1 MKDQD
6 DNVKKQKSSKNKL
19 VLKFKCPQCER
30 KFAYKGNLTGHL
42 KDHEKGTDNK
52 PETTSENPTIEYI
65 TNAPGAV
72 GYSGSTETLPH
83 FDYITN
89 PPGAVGYSGSPEV
102 PPLTSGFF
110 LNGICVNERMQRE
123 NEIITQQDPYVQQTP
138 NRPSSFIER
147 NKPNKL

>member
-42 KDHEKGTDNK
+42 KDHEKRTDNK
-52 PETTSENPTIEYI
+52 PETTSENPTFEYI

-72 GYSGSTETLPH
+72 GYSGSTETL
-83 FDYITN
+83 
-89 PPGAVGYSGSPEV
+89 
-102 PPLTSGFF
+102 PLTSGFF